1 MVTTGKNKWWQGSW
15 TIPLSIMLHV
25 LIGTTYLL
33 WPGPTPAPAEPE
45 SVSVEMV
52 EPPKEEPPKEEPPK
66 PEEKKAEEPP
76 PPPLP
81 AEEKPQE
88 QPPPP
93 PPPSQMSSVA
103 MRPEPT
109 QMDERDD
116 PGQQDAAGQ
125 EQPKPEPEP
134 VKEADTPQPAT
145 PPSPEPAEAEATPK
159 PSAAEA
165 TSEQG
170 EIPAAET
177 PVPEQEVAAVVPTPK
192 PEIKPSAEQ
201 PAKVVPD
208 GEGDPKLKPARKIL
222 AASKRPGPMM
232 RQIFGNLPP
241 RDRVMQLC
249 FAEVVAQIKEAP
261 QGGAPDGLQFLKRD
275 LAGNVLDAK
284 AAFNIGPQW
293 FPIDYRCEVDIDKYI
308 VTDFRY
314 EIRPKLSSDEIRRL
328 DLRAN

>member
-1 MVTTGKNKWWQGSW
+1 
-15 TIPLSIMLHV
+15 
-25 LIGTTYLL
+25 
-33 WPGPTPAPAEPE
+33 
-45 SVSVEMV
+45 
-52 EPPKEEPPKEEPPK
+52 
-66 PEEKKAEEPP
+66 
-76 PPPLP
+76 
-81 AEEKPQE
+81 
-88 QPPPP
+88 
-93 PPPSQMSSVA
+93 
-103 MRPEPT
+103 
-109 QMDERDD
+109 MDEQDE

-134 VKEADTPQPAT
+134 VKEAETPQTAT
-145 PPSPEPAEAEATPK
+145 PPSPEPAEAEATPEA
-159 PSAAEA
+159 PVAEA
-165 TSEQG
+165 TSQQG
-170 EIPAAET
+170 EIPAAEA

-192 PEIKPSAEQ
+192 PEIKPAAAQ
-201 PAKVVPD
+201 PATVVPD